1 MTDVERIP
9 DPASRMSEEDLLRAV
24 VDLAQLLGILVHHS
38 RPALTGKGWR
48 TAIVGDKGLP
58 DLILVG
64 ARGVLYRE
72 LKADK
77 GRVRPEQHDWLT
89 RLEQAGQD
97 AAVWRPGAW
106 PTQIRTEL
114 EAIR

>member
-1 MTDVERIP
+1 MTR
-9 DPASRMSEEDLLRAV
+9 PAPRPAMSEEDLLRAV
-24 VDLAQLLGILVHHS
+24 VDLAQLLGLLAHHS
-38 RPALTGKGWR
+38 RPAWTGKGWR

-58 DLILVG
+58 DLIIVG

-77 GRVRPEQHDWLT
+77 GRVSAEQRDWLD

-97 AAVWRPGAW
+97 VALWRPDAW
-106 PTQIRTEL
+106 PTRIRTEL